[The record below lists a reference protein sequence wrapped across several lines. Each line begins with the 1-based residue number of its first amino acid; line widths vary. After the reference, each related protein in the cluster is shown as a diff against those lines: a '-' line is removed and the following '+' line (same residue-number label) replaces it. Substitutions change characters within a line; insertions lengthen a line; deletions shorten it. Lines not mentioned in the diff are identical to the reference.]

1 MIIERCKV
9 KGVLLMVKRL
19 SMLLIVALLAILALL
34 LAAKNPTGPNTVSFD
49 DPLNLLMSLG
59 ILILLLLPPVF
70 LSFFNNLVLNII
82 SSIYQAFIV
91 LTFLGLIIVGFVI
104 PSSWIIAVGA
114 LGSIVGIGSI
124 IVTLLEGRKGSY
136 SVSNNKSTV

>member
-1 MIIERCKV
+1 
-9 KGVLLMVKRL
+9 MVKRL
-19 SMLLIVALLAILALL
+19 SMSLLVALLAILALL
-34 LAAKNPTGPNTVSFD
+34 LAAKNPTGSNTVSFD

>member
-1 MIIERCKV
+1 
-9 KGVLLMVKRL
+9 MVKRL

-70 LSFFNNLVLNII
+70 LSFFNNFVLNII

>member
-1 MIIERCKV
+1 M
-9 KGVLLMVKRL
+9 KGGLLMVKRL
-19 SMLLIVALLAILALL
+19 SMLLLVALLAILALL